1 MIIETKFNVGDV
13 VYCITDNK
21 IKETTVRV
29 IEASINDKHILT
41 IRYATNIMSG
51 TDKVFYLSKEE
62 AGIAWLKAQGL
73 DCGLKG

>member
-13 VYCITDNK
+13 AYCITDNK
-21 IKETTVRV
+21 IKETLIRTISVEV
-29 IEASINDKHILT
+29 NAQYGLN
-41 IRYATNIMSG
+41 IRYCTNIMSG
-51 TDKVFYLSKEE
+51 TDKAFYLSKEE